1 MACLLALPHSQVAAH
16 HVSLLRGD
24 DLIQKF
30 WEIEE
35 KSDSTRVLIVEPC
48 LAHYD
53 ENKVYDTRSRTV
65 CRFQFFK
72 HSLHA
77 KGQFEEF
84 EVVIKFKA
92 GHSEEVP
99 FSDIEKPPEAV
110 FTCPLRP

>member
-1 MACLLALPHSQVAAH
+1 M
-16 HVSLLRGD
+16 
-24 DLIQKF
+24 
-30 WEIEE
+30 
-35 KSDSTRVLIVEPC
+35 LIVEPC

-65 CRFQFFK
+65 CRFQLFK
-72 HSLHA
+72 HA

-99 FSDIEKPPEAV
+99 LSDIEKPPEAV

>member
-1 MACLLALPHSQVAAH
+1 MACLLALPHSQVAVH

-35 KSDSTRVLIVEPC
+35 KSSSTHVLIVEPC
-48 LAHYD
+48 LAQYN

-65 CRFQFFK
+65 CRFQLFK
-72 HSLHA
+72 HA
-77 KGQFEEF
+77 KDQFEEF
-84 EVVIKFKA
+84 KVVIKFKA

>member
-1 MACLLALPHSQVAAH
+1 MACLLALPQSQVAAH
-16 HVSLLRGD
+16 QVSLLRGD

-35 KSDSTRVLIVEPC
+35 KSSSTHVLIVEPC
-48 LAHYD
+48 YD
-53 ENKVYDTRSRTV
+53 ENKVYDTRSQAV
-65 CRFQFFK
+65 CQFQLFK

-84 EVVIKFKA
+84 KVVIKFKV

-110 FTCPLRP
+110 FACPLNF